1 MDLARMRYDYE
12 ARGLHEGEVA
22 ADPLEQFETWL
33 GEAVAA
39 ELAEPNAF
47 VLATLDADGRPW
59 SRHLLLKGLSEGG
72 FEFYTNYTSDK
83 GQQLADDSR
92 VAVTFGWL
100 GLNRQVNITGSC
112 GKVSE
117 AESEAYFAKRPR
129 SAQLGAWASDQSTL
143 LSDRSGLEAAYAVAE
158 ERFPDAVPRPSHW
171 GGYRILPETIEFWQ
185 GNRSRL
191 HDRLRYT
198 HTDGAWP
205 ITRRNP

>member
-1 MDLARMRYDYE
+1 MRYDYE

-22 ADPLEQFETWL
+22 VDPLQQFEIWL

-39 ELAEPNAF
+39 QLAEPNAF
-47 VLATLDADGRPW
+47 VLSTVASDGQPW

-83 GQQLADDSR
+83 GEQILAERR
-92 VAVTFGWL
+92 VAMTFGWL
-100 GLNRQVNITGSC
+100 GLNRQVNATGVC
-112 GKVSE
+112 GKVSGG
-117 AESEAYFAKRPR
+117 ESDLYFAKRPR
-129 SAQLGAWASDQSTL
+129 SAQLGAWASDQSAL
-143 LSDRSGLEAAYAVAE
+143 LDGRAPLEEAFVAAEA
-158 ERFPDAVPRPSHW
+158 RFPDEVPRPSHW
-171 GGYRILPETIEFWQ
+171 GGYRVMPETIEFWQ

-198 HTDGAWP
+198 RSDGAWP

>member
-1 MDLARMRYDYE
+1 MRYDYE

-22 ADPLEQFETWL
+22 ADPLEQFEIWL
-33 GEAVAA
+33 REAVAA

-47 VLATLDADGRPW
+47 VLSTVAGDGRPW

-83 GQQLADDSR
+83 GEQIAGDSR
-92 VAVTFGWL
+92 VAMTFGWL
-100 GLNRQVNITGSC
+100 GLNRQVNVTGVC
-112 GKVSE
+112 GKVSDR
-117 AESEAYFAKRPR
+117 ESDLYFAKRPR
-129 SAQLGAWASDQSTL
+129 SAQLGAWASNQSAL
-143 LSDRSGLEAAYAVAE
+143 LDGRTPLEEAFAAAE
-158 ERFPDAVPRPSHW
+158 LKFPDDVPRPSHW
-171 GGYRILPETIEFWQ
+171 GGYRIVPETIEFWQ

-198 HTDGAWP
+198 HDDGSWP